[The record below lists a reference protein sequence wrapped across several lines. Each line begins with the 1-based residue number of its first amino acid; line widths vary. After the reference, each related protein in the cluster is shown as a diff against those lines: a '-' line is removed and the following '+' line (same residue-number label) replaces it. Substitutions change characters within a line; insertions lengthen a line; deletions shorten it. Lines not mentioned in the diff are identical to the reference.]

1 MEETKMLQAIR
12 GIFREELEPVKEEL
26 KGEISELREDV
37 CILQG
42 DVKILQSDMNNLK
55 DRVSNLEVEVKEIR
69 EETANLREEV
79 TGLHE
84 ETASLRE
91 EFRQNLEKT
100 EKNILEVMRKE
111 IRASE
116 NSTLEEVDRLQ
127 EIMERQIREVNGKVD
142 NLEKYYRISRLEN
155 DNTTLVLQI
164 VEDYGRRLEKL
175 ERVIA

>member
-12 GIFREELEPVKEEL
+12 GIFREE
-26 KGEISELREDV
+26 
-37 CILQG
+37 
-42 DVKILQSDMNNLK
+42 
-55 DRVSNLEVEVKEIR
+55 
-69 EETANLREEV
+69 TASLREEM
-79 TGLHE
+79 TGLHK

-91 EFRQNLEKT
+91 ELKGLHKETASLRVEFQQNLEKT
-100 EKNILEVMRKE
+100 EKNILEVLRKE

-127 EIMERQIREVNGKVD
+127 EIMERRIGEVN
-142 NLEKYYRISRLEN
+142 EKIENVERYYRISRLEN

>member
-12 GIFREELEPVKEEL
+12 GIFREE
-26 KGEISELREDV
+26 
-37 CILQG
+37 
-42 DVKILQSDMNNLK
+42 
-55 DRVSNLEVEVKEIR
+55 
-69 EETANLREEV
+69 TASLREEM
-79 TGLHE
+79 TGLHK

-91 EFRQNLEKT
+91 EMTGLHKETASLRVEFQQNLEKT
-100 EKNILEVMRKE
+100 EKNILEVLRKE
-111 IRASE
+111 IRASG

-127 EIMERQIREVNGKVD
+127 EIMERRIGEVN
-142 NLEKYYRISRLEN
+142 EKIENVERYYRISRLEN

>member
-12 GIFREELEPVKEEL
+12 GIFREE
-26 KGEISELREDV
+26 
-37 CILQG
+37 
-42 DVKILQSDMNNLK
+42 
-55 DRVSNLEVEVKEIR
+55 
-69 EETANLREEV
+69 TASLREEM
-79 TGLHE
+79 TGLHK

-91 EFRQNLEKT
+91 EMTGLHKETASLRVEFQQNLEKT
-100 EKNILEVMRKE
+100 EKNILEVLRKE

-127 EIMERQIREVNGKVD
+127 EIMERRIGEVN
-142 NLEKYYRISRLEN
+142 EKIGNVERYYRISRLEN

-164 VEDYGRRLEKL
+164 VEDYGRRLKKL

>member
-12 GIFREELEPVKEEL
+12 GIFREE
-26 KGEISELREDV
+26 
-37 CILQG
+37 
-42 DVKILQSDMNNLK
+42 
-55 DRVSNLEVEVKEIR
+55 
-69 EETANLREEV
+69 TASLREEM
-79 TGLHE
+79 TGLHK

-91 EFRQNLEKT
+91 EMTGLHKETASLRVEFQQNLEKN
-100 EKNILEVMRKE
+100 EKNILEVLQKE
-111 IRASE
+111 IRASG

-127 EIMERQIREVNGKVD
+127 EIMERRIGEVN
-142 NLEKYYRISRLEN
+142 EKIENVERYYRISRLEN

>member
-1 MEETKMLQAIR
+1 MTGLHK
-12 GIFREELEPVKEEL
+12 
-26 KGEISELREDV
+26 
-37 CILQG
+37 
-42 DVKILQSDMNNLK
+42 
-55 DRVSNLEVEVKEIR
+55 
-69 EETANLREEV
+69 ETASLREEV
-79 TGLHE
+79 TGLHK

-91 EFRQNLEKT
+91 EMTGLHKETASLREEMTGLHKETASLRVEFQQNLEKT
-100 EKNILEVMRKE
+100 EKNILEVLRKE

-127 EIMERQIREVNGKVD
+127 EIMERRIGEVN
-142 NLEKYYRISRLEN
+142 EKIENVERYYRISRLEN

>member
-12 GIFREELEPVKEEL
+12 GIFREETAR
-26 KGEISELREDV
+26 LREEMTG
-37 CILQG
+37 LH
-42 DVKILQSDMNNLK
+42 K
-55 DRVSNLEVEVKEIR
+55 
-69 EETANLREEV
+69 ETASLREEV
-79 TGLHE
+79 TGLHK

-91 EFRQNLEKT
+91 EMTGLHKETASLRVEFQQNLEKT
-100 EKNILEVMRKE
+100 EKNILEVLRKE

-127 EIMERQIREVNGKVD
+127 EIMERRIGEVN
-142 NLEKYYRISRLEN
+142 EKIENVERYYRISRLEN

>member
-12 GIFREELEPVKEEL
+12 GIFREE
-26 KGEISELREDV
+26 
-37 CILQG
+37 
-42 DVKILQSDMNNLK
+42 
-55 DRVSNLEVEVKEIR
+55 
-69 EETANLREEV
+69 TASLREEM
-79 TGLHE
+79 TGLHK

-91 EFRQNLEKT
+91 EMTGLHKETASLRVEFQQNLEKT
-100 EKNILEVMRKE
+100 EKNILEVLRKE

-127 EIMERQIREVNGKVD
+127 EIMERRIGEVN
-142 NLEKYYRISRLEN
+142 EKIENVERYYRISRLEN

-164 VEDYGRRLEKL
+164 VEDYGRRLKKL

>member
-12 GIFREELEPVKEEL
+12 GIFREETA
-26 KGEISELREDV
+26 SLREEMTG
-37 CILQG
+37 LH
-42 DVKILQSDMNNLK
+42 K
-55 DRVSNLEVEVKEIR
+55 
-69 EETANLREEV
+69 ETASLREEV
-79 TGLHE
+79 TGLHK

-91 EFRQNLEKT
+91 EMTGLHKETASLRVEFQQNLEKT
-100 EKNILEVMRKE
+100 EKNILEVLRKE

-127 EIMERQIREVNGKVD
+127 EIMERRIGEVN
-142 NLEKYYRISRLEN
+142 EKIENVERYYRISRLEN

-175 ERVIA
+175 GRVIA